1 MRAVSGRRLR
11 PLLDVRRADLHRAAE
26 SIAPGALSDAARD
39 PMNDDVDL
47 ARVRLRRDVLPAL
60 REIAPDP
67 VGALARLAEL
77 ARAEGAMLDETVA
90 ALRLTLP
97 VVTFGAAALVPS
109 AALRALPEALGRRVV
124 RTMLPEG
131 EARSATS
138 VERVLRAPDGWR
150 ATLPGP
156 LDVSVDRG
164 WHVVLPAVLPAAPA
178 PPAGEPLRATLV
190 HAASGMTL
198 RRVPAP
204 ATDST
209 PAGPLLAAE
218 PSGGLPPGLD
228 ATRLTVRLRAAEE
241 LRVRGRRDGDRVRTA
256 GGTRTLGDVLA
267 EAGVPLALRDLLPVV
282 VGADD
287 RTLWVPGVV
296 VDVAAHDGPVEVAD

>member
-1 MRAVSGRRLR
+1 
-11 PLLDVRRADLHRAAE
+11 
-26 SIAPGALSDAARD
+26 
-39 PMNDDVDL
+39 
-47 ARVRLRRDVLPAL
+47 
-60 REIAPDP
+60 
-67 VGALARLAEL
+67 
-77 ARAEGAMLDETVA
+77 MLDETVA

-209 PAGPLLAAE
+209 PAGPLRAAE